1 MHPNLVDQ
9 LRTFLAV
16 AEAGTFSGAAETL
29 GRAVSAVSYAV
40 TNLEEAYGLK
50 LFDRSGYKPQLTE
63 EGRALLSDAE
73 IVFRRLDRLNARVAA
88 MTEGEDVDLPLAVDA
103 GFSPKLLAAAVAALL
118 AESPHVNLR
127 IRMMHEARILDEVLS
142 GRARIGIVSLEAGLS
157 GKQVDGRDLATHEMH
172 TVAAPDHPL
181 ARANAPF
188 PLSAL
193 DDHRQIVVAGGEA
206 AALGF
211 DYRVHT
217 TDVLIVDNAALKL
230 ELLKAG
236 AGWAFALDHEVGEAL
251 AEGSLRSLACSA
263 IQHAGLHRFGAIWR
277 VTTPPGRAATRLLD
291 LISEEAGKAE
301 AARAHRAS

>member
-16 AEAGTFSGAAETL
+16 AETGTFSGAAERL

-40 TNLEEAYGLK
+40 GNLEEAYGVK
-50 LFDRSGYKPQLTE
+50 LFDRSGYKPQLTA
-63 EGRALLSDAE
+63 EGEALLSDAE

-103 GFSPKLLAAAVAALL
+103 GFSPALLAKAAAALL

-127 IRMMHEARILDEVLS
+127 IRMMHEARIMDEVLT

-157 GKQVDGRDLATHEMH
+157 GKEVDGRDIATHEMH
-172 TVAAPDHPL
+172 TVAAPGHPL
-181 ARANAPF
+181 ARAGAPL

-206 AALGF
+206 AANGF

-236 AGWAFALDHEVGEAL
+236 AGWAFALDHEVGAAL
-251 AEGSLRSLACSA
+251 KEGSLLSLDCTA
-263 IQHAGLHRFGAIWR
+263 IRHPGLHRFGAIWR
-277 VTTPPGRAATRLLD
+277 VTTPPGRAAGRLLD
-291 LISEEAGKAE
+291 LLSQEAGKAE
-301 AARAHRAS
+301 AARKVGPY

>member
-16 AEAGTFSGAAETL
+16 AENGTFSGAAERL

-40 TNLEEAYGLK
+40 GNLEEAYGVK

-73 IVFRRLDRLNARVAA
+73 IVFRRLGRLDARVAA
-88 MTEGEDVDLPLAVDA
+88 MTEGEDVDIPVAVDA
-103 GFSPKLLAAAVAALL
+103 GFSPKMLASAAAALL

-157 GKQVDGRDLATHEMH
+157 GKEVDGRDIATHEMH
-172 TVAAPDHPL
+172 TVAAPDYPL
-181 ARANAPF
+181 SKVKQPF

-193 DDHRQIVVAGGEA
+193 DDHRQIVVADREGA
-206 AALGF
+206 HGF

-236 AGWAFALDHEVGEAL
+236 AGWAFALDHEVSGAL
-251 AEGSLRSLACSA
+251 AEGSLLSLDCTA
-263 IQHAGLHRFGAIWR
+263 IQHPGLHRFGAIWR
-277 VTTPPGRAATRLLD
+277 VTSPPGRAAGRLMDIL
-291 LISEEAGKAE
+291 SEEAGKAE
-301 AARAHRAS
+301 KARHSAAS

>member
-16 AEAGTFSGAAETL
+16 AEAGTFSGAAEAL

-40 TNLEEAYGLK
+40 TNLENAYGLK
-50 LFDRSGYKPQLTE
+50 LFDRSGYKPQLTD
-63 EGRALLSDAE
+63 EGRALLLDAE

-88 MTEGEDVDLPLAVDA
+88 MTEGEDVDLPIAVDA

-118 AESPHVNLR
+118 AESPHVNLH
-127 IRMMHEARILDEVLS
+127 IRMMHEARILDDVLS

-157 GKQVDGRDLATHEMH
+157 GKQVDGRDLATHAVH
-172 TVAAPDHPL
+172 IVAAAKHPL
-181 ARANAPF
+181 ARLEAPF

-193 DDHRQIVVAGGEA
+193 DDHRQIVVADRQA
-206 AALGF
+206 AAHGF

-230 ELLKAG
+230 ELLKRG
-236 AGWAFALDHEVGEAL
+236 AGWAFALDHEVEGAL
-251 AEGSLRSLACSA
+251 ADGSLRSLACSA
-263 IQHAGLHRFGAIWR
+263 IRHAGLHRFGAVWR
-277 VTTPPGRAATRLLD
+277 VTTPPGPAAGRLLD
-291 LISEEAGKAE
+291 LISEEAARAE
-301 AARAHRAS
+301 AARG

>member
-1 MHPNLVDQ
+1 M
-9 LRTFLAV
+9 
-16 AEAGTFSGAAETL
+16 
-29 GRAVSAVSYAV
+29 
-40 TNLEEAYGLK
+40 K

-103 GFSPKLLAAAVAALL
+103 GFSPKLLAASVAALL
-118 AESPHVNLR
+118 SESPHVNLR
-127 IRMMHEARILDEVLS
+127 IRIMHEARILDEVLS

-172 TVAAPDHPL
+172 TVAAPGYPL
-181 ARANAPF
+181 SKVKAPF

-206 AALGF
+206 AAHGF

-236 AGWAFALDHEVGEAL
+236 AGWAFALDHEVEGAL
-251 AEGSLRSLACSA
+251 ADGSLRSLESSA
-263 IQHAGLHRFGAIWR
+263 VQHAGLHRFGAIWR
-277 VTTPPGRAATRLLD
+277 VTAPPGRAASRLLD

-301 AARAHRAS
+301 AARTYRAS